1 MKDFKFN
8 VNSIISLW
16 QNPNYLNI
24 LLNFY
29 KIVNKYLN
37 TGIINVS
44 DKILEKID
52 MNKIEF
58 EAFIIKYI
66 NSLNK
71 ILYKKSMESIILY
84 RGEIRSE
91 FNIKMNDI
99 LLYKNFHSS
108 TDSISFAFNFS
119 KYSNLETDF
128 SKIRLLLVL
137 KIPNGFNYI
146 KLNKPL
152 IYYNEK
158 SKITDYYNEYEYL
171 IPPNCYYQVTNVVKL
186 ANNVRLVKA
195 ILIKQEKY
203 IIPEIKAYN
212 GDLTENK
219 VKNNFYIP
227 IQPSLKNLT
236 DFKDLHTNNFIS
248 QFYKYYKCLEILDNL
263 KDYHI
268 PNILFKMLSN
278 PLYSNFFNLNISII
292 LEYGNKI
299 NDDNFL
305 NIMYT
310 LEQLGFPYKKKDLI
324 KPQIYIK
331 TLKALANS
339 NISSLN
345 YISNMKVFYSE
356 NNYNMSIEKPKFIK
370 LLDEKPEGNYKYIL
384 ECSAIPECNYYDCV
398 INDIYPNLT
407 LEKNNKKT
415 LIYIKYIVEFEL
427 NNIKIAISDES
438 KNMFINKVL
447 LIPNF
452 TYKVISKVKSKNKF
466 NKEIIIYKIILEE

>member
-1 MKDFKFN
+1 MKNFKFN

-29 KIVNKYLN
+29 IIVNKYLN

-44 DKILEKID
+44 DIILDKID

-71 ILYKKSMESIILY
+71 ILYKKPMESIILY

-91 FNIKMNDI
+91 FDIKINDI

-152 IYYNEK
+152 INYNEK

-227 IQPSLKNLT
+227 TQPSLKNLN

-248 QFYKYYKCLEILDNL
+248 QFYEYYKYLEILDNL

-299 NDDNFL
+299 NDDNFFY
-305 NIMYT
+305 IMHT
-310 LEQLGFPYKKKDLI
+310 LKQLGFPYKKKDLI

-345 YISNMKVFYSE
+345 YINNMKVFYSE
-356 NNYNMSIEKPKFIK
+356 YNNISNEKPKFIK
-370 LLDEKPEGNYKYIL
+370 LLDEKPEGIYKYIL
-384 ECSAIPECNYYDCV
+384 ECSVIPECNYYDCV

-438 KNMFINKVL
+438 KNMFIDKVL